1 MTADAIDRDSE
12 RYGAAEVVEPRTA
25 AAEDADYRTA
35 RRFLTLLQTRQQQ
48 FRESRGRAVDF
59 SQVRGGR
66 VQHRGPQPIA
76 PLEQWIINVGWLL
89 GSLGH
94 KGAYVL
100 TARVTRRPKSAE
112 ASWKRIAAE
121 VEDTVEEVKR
131 IYAYALCA
139 FILLL
144 EMNRVS
150 TDLRDDMPSA
160 HTHGVDRCASAEK
173 GRACAVMP
181 AA

>member
-1 MTADAIDRDSE
+1 MTADAIDLDSQRDGASE
-12 RYGAAEVVEPRTA
+12 DFEPRTA
-25 AAEDADYRTA
+25 ADDDADYRTA
-35 RRFLTLLQTRQQQ
+35 RRFLTLLQSRQEQ
-48 FRESRGRAVDF
+48 FRASRGRAVDF
-59 SQVRGGR
+59 SRVQGGR
-66 VQHRGPQPIA
+66 VQHRGPVAIDA
-76 PLEQWIINVGWLL
+76 LEQWIINVGWLL
-89 GSLGH
+89 GSLGY

-100 TARVTRRPKSAE
+100 NARVTRRPKSSE

-131 IYAYALCA
+131 IYAYALYA

-150 TDLRDDMPSA
+150 TDLRDDMPMPRMQ
-160 HTHGVDRCASAEK
+160 VPERCAAAEA
-173 GRACAVMP
+173 GGACAVVP